1 MTEADLLQT
10 LVRGEDSR
18 HQFKRDA
25 TNADGMAAELAALAN
40 SGVGTVFL
48 GVADDGSIAGL
59 DAAAVRRLNQ
69 LISNA
74 ASQHVR
80 PPLHPQTHNLQTAHG
95 LVLVVSVPDGL
106 NKPYMDLQGRV
117 WVKSGADKRHVTARE
132 EMQRM
137 FQRGGLLQ
145 ADQVPV
151 RNASVADIDER
162 AFGRYFERRYGQS
175 LSDAGLPVAQ
185 LMENLQLAQ
194 GGVPNL
200 AGVLLFGNHP
210 QRLLPVCQIG
220 AVWFPG
226 TRLGDMRYL
235 DSENIDGP
243 LDEQFERGMAFLK
256 RSLHKVQAGRGF
268 NTLGQLELPEEALVE
283 LLVNALV
290 HRDFL
295 VSATIRLFVFTDR
308 LEIISPGHLPDSLTP
323 EQIRTGASNR
333 RNQVLAEHAA
343 HILPYRG
350 MGTGVPRA
358 LDAWPKIDLVDEPEI
373 NQFRAVVWRTVQT
386 GANTAANT
394 SVETSQVPL
403 KTPEAIWALLAE
415 QPSMTLSQVAN
426 RLGKSTRAIEMAVAK
441 LTESGKLKYVGPK
454 KGGHWEVM

>member
-1 MTEADLLQT
+1 MTEAELLQT
-10 LVRGEDSR
+10 LARGEDSR

-40 SGVGTVFL
+40 SGGGTVFL

-80 PPLHPQTHNLQTAHG
+80 PLTQNMQTTQG
-95 LVLVVSVPDGL
+95 LVMVVTVADGL

-151 RNASVADIDER
+151 RDATEADIDER

-175 LSDAGLPVAQ
+175 LAAAGLPLMQ
-185 LMENLQLAQ
+185 LMENLQLARD
-194 GGVPNL
+194 GVPNL
-200 AGVLLFGNHP
+200 AGLLLFGKQP
-210 QRLLPVCQIG
+210 QRLLQVCQIG

-226 TRLGDMRYL
+226 TYLGDTHYL

-243 LDEQFERGMAFLK
+243 LEEQFQRGMAFIK
-256 RSLHKVQAGRGF
+256 RCLHRVQAGRGF
-268 NTLGQLELPEEALVE
+268 NTLGQLEVPEEAFVE

-308 LEIISPGHLPDSLTP
+308 VEIISPGHLPDSLTP
-323 EQIRTGASNR
+323 AQIRTGVSNR
-333 RNQVLAEHAA
+333 RNRVLAEHAA

-350 MGTGVPRA
+350 LGTGVPRA
-358 LDAWPKIDLVDEPEI
+358 LGAWPKIDLVDEQEA

-386 GANTAANT
+386 
-394 SVETSQVPL
+394 SVETSVESPQVRL
-403 KTPEAIWALLAE
+403 KTPEAILALLAS
-415 QPSMTLSQVAN
+415 QPTMTLAQVASQ
-426 RLGKSTRAIEMAVAK
+426 LGKSTRTVEMAVAK
-441 LTESGKLKYVGPK
+441 LTDTNRLKYVGPK